1 MIRCM
6 NYGQSRPSTRSRRQP
21 HYDWTPSY
29 TPARRKRRRKGARPY
44 RRRTSDLDLSD
55 HFCRPWLHDWEP
67 ENWDGRTYQ
76 ERRIDNDL
84 ILCAAE
90 AIVFLFWKFLVLA
103 GLAVVAW
110 LFLLKMIRKFRGEI
124 NIQGEA
130 SRKALRL
137 GRRVSIHAP
146 PTPER
151 LRKAWAESRDS
162 LEGKLLLGSLLS
174 DIEPVVDRSYIRSED
189 GTIIGRQPGI
199 KGWLS
204 LNCPDL
210 LPHYK
215 ALMSYK
221 ALADKVR
228 LALGISDP
236 DSLEEAL
243 AAAKR
248 MMQGDH
254 VDQDGE
260 SNPKDANEKPLDSR
274 ETLQGGNPKPQIDGR
289 IEPKSMAE
297 ISGFKT
303 LNEKTLEH
311 GKALQE
317 MIDGLAR
324 PTMVALEA
332 AAREKLG
339 ITWMVRGRPR
349 RLAS

>member
-1 MIRCM
+1 MIHCM
-6 NYGQSRPSTRSRRQP
+6 NYGQSRPSTRSRRHP
-21 HYDWTPSY
+21 RYDWTPSY

-44 RRRTSDLDLSD
+44 RRRTGNLDLSD
-55 HFCRPWLHDWEP
+55 HFRRPWLHDWEP

-76 ERRIDNDL
+76 EHRIDNDL

-90 AIVFLFWKFLVLA
+90 AIVFFFWKFLVLA

-110 LFLLKMIRKFRGEI
+110 VFLSKMIRKLRGEI
-124 NIQGEA
+124 NIQGKA

-137 GRRVSIHAP
+137 GRRISIHAP

-151 LRKAWAESRDS
+151 LRNAWTKSRDS

-174 DIEPVVDRSYIRSED
+174 DIEPVVDRSYIRSEG
-189 GTIIGRQPGI
+189 GTIIGRRPGI

-228 LALGISDP
+228 LALGIADP

-254 VDQDGE
+254 VGIDGE
-260 SNPKDANEKPLDSR
+260 ANPKDANEKPRDSR
-274 ETLQGGNPKPQIDGR
+274 EMLQDGDEKPHIDGE
-289 IEPKSMAE
+289 IEPKSMAHYYE
-297 ISGFKT
+297 CRT
-303 LNEKTLEH
+303 LNKKILEH
-311 GKALQE
+311 GKSLRE

-324 PTMVALEA
+324 PTMLAMETA
-332 AAREKLG
+332 TREKLG
-339 ITWMVRGRPR
+339 IAWMVRGRPR
-349 RLAS
+349 RQAS